1 VQGGADPF
9 AQSFTV
15 SNGGGGDL
23 AIPSVAIAY
32 AAGSDWLSAT
42 VSGDRPPFT
51 VSVQPTVGTLPV
63 GTYAATVLVR
73 SNGAS
78 NTPQSVTVALA
89 VSEKVVGPSIG
100 LSTSAASFTTRSHG
114 PDPIART
121 IAVTNGGAGTL
132 SRPTLQVT
140 YEGAVTGWLSAGV
153 SGDSAPYT
161 ITLQPLIADLG
172 AGTHRAIIS
181 VESAGAA
188 NTPSAIS
195 VTLTL
200 TPTWTVFVY
209 ANADNA
215 LSTALLSALAEMS
228 EASLGEN
235 VTVVVAADWSAG
247 RALPGGDPFPA
258 GTDWFR
264 IRGGGAVP
272 ELLAHLDEQD
282 LDDPAIFAAA
292 VESALNV
299 YPADHHA
306 VVLWGPGRGWEGFG
320 GDEQD
325 TPGGAS
331 LRAPISAEELALQ
344 LRNVLPNVGVTP
356 PIDVVGFDAPLMMGQ
371 EVAFAFR
378 DVATTFIA
386 TADLDLGPGWD
397 WTGTLSRLAADPFM
411 SAAGFATA
419 EVQAWDAHHAG
430 PADVLGRA
438 HAAVDLTQRAAY
450 ADAWS
455 ALSTAMLTS
464 APDWLAIARM
474 QFATAPGY
482 GIGEAPAEDP
492 SPALRDAGQLLD
504 ALSSD
509 LAVGDAAIQARAALD
524 ALVLGNAV
532 GELRRTRSQAA
543 VHLEAPLGGRP
554 FDPASPY
561 ATLEWDA
568 ATRWSVVLESISNND
583 DGQPPEF
590 DRVPENTSAPTLQN
604 PPTLHVTSY
613 EPDVAAARLALAE
626 AGGARSY
633 GVVAEGSLEPNGTRS
648 LVWDGN
654 VATLDDGTTSSA
666 AFVEPWIR
674 GSSGAVFLLPGE
686 ISDGASAI
694 EAHAVVVE
702 GEPVVD
708 AVAVRV
714 NGRLLVLSMADFRGL
729 TFTPSFQGGAVALA
743 IPDSPSA
750 SLSFS
755 WSSAAAGVYRLTA
768 SVTDVWGNVSSATDD
783 VTVTTAFGN

>member
-1 VQGGADPF
+1 M
-9 AQSFTV
+9 
-15 SNGGGGDL
+15 
-23 AIPSVAIAY
+23 
-32 AAGSDWLSAT
+32 
-42 VSGDRPPFT
+42 SGDRPPFT
-51 VSVQPTVGTLPV
+51 VSVQPTVGTLPA
-63 GTYAATVLVR
+63 GAYAATILVR

-78 NTPQSVTVALA
+78 NTPQSVAVALV

-100 LSTSAASFTTRSHG
+100 LSSSAASFTTRSHG
-114 PDPIART
+114 PDPAART
-121 IAVTNGGAGTL
+121 FAVTNAGAGTL

-140 YEGAVTGWLSAGV
+140 YEGAATDWLSAAV
-153 SGDSAPYT
+153 SGSSTPYT

-172 AGTHRAIIS
+172 AGTHRATVS
-181 VESAGAA
+181 VECAGAA

-215 LSTALLSALAEMS
+215 LSTSLVSALAEMS

-235 VTVVVAADWSAG
+235 VTTVVAADWSAG
-247 RALPGGDPFPA
+247 RALPGGEPFPG
-258 GTDWFR
+258 GTDWYR
-264 IRGGGAVP
+264 IRGGGAAP
-272 ELLAHLDEQD
+272 ELLAHLEDEQD
-282 LDDPAIFAAA
+282 FDDPAVFAAA
-292 VESALNV
+292 VESAFNV

-331 LRAPISAEELALQ
+331 GRAPMKAEELALQ
-344 LRNVLPNVGVTP
+344 LWNVLPNVGVTP

-397 WTGTLSRLAADPFM
+397 WTGTLTRLAADPFV
-411 SAAGFATA
+411 SAAGFAVA

-438 HAAVDLTQRAAY
+438 HAALNLTRMAAY
-450 ADAWS
+450 AGAWS
-455 ALSTAMLTS
+455 ALSSAMLTS

-482 GIGEAPAEDP
+482 GVDEAPAHDP
-492 SPALRDAGQLLD
+492 KPALRDAGQLLD

-509 LAVGDAAIQARAALD
+509 PAIADAAIEARAALD

-532 GELRRTRSQAA
+532 GEIRRARSQAA

-561 ATLEWDA
+561 AALEWDA
-568 ATRWSVVLESISNND
+568 TTRWSVVLESISNND

-590 DRVPENTSAPTLQN
+590 ESRPREHVRADPAEPAHAPRDFLRTGRRGGAAVARRGGGSEVLRGGRGG
-604 PPTLHVTSY
+604 
-613 EPDVAAARLALAE
+613 EPRAERNALARV
-626 AGGARSY
+626 GRQRRHAR
-633 GVVAEGSLEPNGTRS
+633 
-648 LVWDGN
+648 
-654 VATLDDGTTSSA
+654 
-666 AFVEPWIR
+666 
-674 GSSGAVFLLPGE
+674 
-686 ISDGASAI
+686 
-694 EAHAVVVE
+694 
-702 GEPVVD
+702 
-708 AVAVRV
+708 
-714 NGRLLVLSMADFRGL
+714 
-729 TFTPSFQGGAVALA
+729 
-743 IPDSPSA
+743 
-750 SLSFS
+750 
-755 WSSAAAGVYRLTA
+755 
-768 SVTDVWGNVSSATDD
+768 
-783 VTVTTAFGN
+783 